1 MALSAEY
8 RSRERGGGGG
18 MVPGASDRPWE
29 GGSAAGDDH
38 LALRIQGGDH
48 QAFLELVEAS
58 ERELRIVITLYACD
72 LAMVDEVLQATYVTA
87 FENIG
92 RYQPRGTLRAWL
104 KGIARN
110 LLYKELEA
118 RSRMHAVDG
127 DLLEE
132 LMVASGRRQ
141 LDGDPADDQAE
152 ARLHGLQQCLL
163 ELSPEASRLIRS
175 RYYEDLP
182 LEQIADVFARS
193 RSWVAVTLF
202 RIRKTL
208 LACMRQRGVA

>member
-1 MALSAEY
+1 VPGMNDKLQGGTSAEDD
-8 RSRERGGGGG
+8 
-18 MVPGASDRPWE
+18 DR
-29 GGSAAGDDH
+29 
-38 LALRIQGGDH
+38 LALRIQAGDH
-48 QAFLELVEAS
+48 QAFLALVEAS

-87 FENIG
+87 FENIA

-118 RSRMHAVDG
+118 RARMHAVEG

-132 LMVASGRRQ
+132 LLVGSGRRQ
-141 LDGDPADDQAE
+141 LDRDPADDQAE
-152 ARLHGLQQCLL
+152 VRLRGLQECLL
-163 ELSPEASRLIRS
+163 ELSPEATRLIRS
-175 RYYEDLP
+175 RYYEDQSLD
-182 LEQIADVFARS
+182 EIAGVFARS
-193 RSWVAVTLF
+193 QSWVAVTLF

-208 LACMRQRGVA
+208 LACLRQRGVA